1 MGIQR
6 LIHRITGAVLAV
18 CVMAG
23 IGATT
28 VYARPDWPSDTGVMA
43 DAGIVIDA
51 DTKAVLF
58 GQQIH
63 VALPPASITKLLTA
77 LVVAEHA
84 SMEETVV
91 FSHDAVYN
99 VEAASGNK
107 LSLEE
112 GDELTVEDCMYVMLL
127 LSSNQAANALA
138 EHVAGSRDAFVEMM
152 NEKIASLGCTDS
164 HFANPS
170 GLNDEKQYVSA
181 YDMAL
186 ISAAAFDN
194 EKVLEISS
202 AKSYRIPATANNP
215 DGVGFNMEHRI
226 LMAEDAG
233 SEYYCEGATAGK
245 TGYTSIAG
253 NTLVTYAVRDG
264 RREISVILKGTQPQ
278 YYMDGKELLN
288 FGFASFKNVNIA
300 EQEKILSENEQLEIG
315 GISYPVSDLSLDE
328 QAAVTL
334 PKNAEFTDADRTVE
348 TELPDDAPIGA
359 VALLQY
365 TYNTRKI
372 GKAYLCSESLR
383 ETAAAQALA
392 NNGTGQTPGGQ
403 NGFSENG
410 HGAGSDTSVPEGQ
423 EGNTGSFS
431 GDGAD
436 GKGGNS
442 DFQDV
447 SGGIMGMVSS
457 GSVWLAVLVIVVAAV
472 IAGIILF
479 QRKQKKER
487 EEAEK
492 RRVRRLQRL
501 KEIGCSE
508 EEFEKLLKS
517 RQEAGTKGKN
527 GGKLH

>member
-1 MGIQR
+1 MGINR
-6 LIHRITGAVLAV
+6 LIRRITGAALAV

-23 IGATT
+23 MGTTT
-28 VYARPDWPSDTGVMA
+28 VYARPDWPSDTGIMA

-51 DTKAVLF
+51 DTRAVLF

-84 SMEETVV
+84 SMDDIVE

-99 VEAASGNK
+99 VEEASGNK

-112 GDELTVEDCMYVMLL
+112 GDKLTVEDCLYVMLL

-152 NEKIASLGCTDS
+152 NEKTASLGCVDS

-170 GLNDEKQYVSA
+170 GLNDEQQYVSA

-202 AKSYRIPATANNP
+202 SKSHRIPATANNP
-215 DGVGFNMEHRI
+215 DGVSFNMEHRI
-226 LMAEDAG
+226 LMADDT
-233 SEYYCEGATAGK
+233 SSDYYCEGASAGK

-253 NTLVTYAVRDG
+253 NTLVTYAVRNG

-278 YYMDGKELLN
+278 YYMDAKELLN

-300 EQEKILSENEQLEIG
+300 EQEKLLTENEQLEIG
-315 GISYPVSDLSLDE
+315 GVSYPVSDLSLDE

-348 TELPDDAPIGA
+348 TELPEDAPIGA
-359 VALLQY
+359 VALVQY

-372 GKAYLCSESLR
+372 GKSYLYSESLK

-392 NNGTGQTPGGQ
+392 AAGNNGNLEGHGDSG
-403 NGFSENG
+403 ENG
-410 HGAGSDTSVPEGQ
+410 ETGASLPEGQ
-423 EGNTGSFS
+423 QGTSGFPSKDGGDGKDGNTGS
-431 GDGAD
+431 GDTF
-436 GKGGNS
+436 GGLGGILT
-442 DFQDV
+442 
-447 SGGIMGMVSS
+447 SGG
-457 GSVWLAVLVIVVAAV
+457 VWLAVLVIAV
-472 IAGIILF
+472 FMISLGIILF
-479 QRKQKKER
+479 QRKQKRER

-492 RRVRRLQRL
+492 RKARRRQRLQ
-501 KEIGCSE
+501 EIGCSE
-508 EEFEKLLKS
+508 EEFEKLLKN
-517 RQEAGTKGKN
+517 RQEAGAKGKKGGN
-527 GGKLH
+527 GS